1 MKFNV
6 SKKAL
11 YPLLSSVSKIINSK
25 NALEILNNFKL
36 TLEGD
41 LLTVT
46 ASDGENFLEGRLR
59 VQEPEGD
66 GCVCVDARKIVDLLK
81 EFPDVGLDISADPET
96 SGEVKIHYSMGDFKI
111 AGFDGA
117 EFPLSDPVDGQE
129 QPLSFDVDMERITK
143 VADYTSFAA
152 GVEQLRPHIMGVYWD
167 IKPDKVV
174 FVSTDTRKLV
184 RFIDETIQPGGET
197 AFLLPVKSMTVLK
210 TAFEH
215 KGNLNVSVGER
226 GVVFKSE
233 TFTFTSRFLKAAYPD
248 YNRVIPD
255 NNPYH
260 MTINRGALQSSLRR
274 VGACCEGTNG
284 LVRFKFTPELLI
296 LKATENQ
303 LNSSAEDSIPCS
315 YEGRELV
322 VGFSAPYVGEILSS
336 LSTPEVEL
344 AISDP
349 SRPGV
354 FSPGEQQPQTNL
366 VMVLMPMLVNEF

>member
-25 NALEILNNFKL
+25 NALAILNNFKL
-36 TLEGD
+36 TLEDD

-46 ASDGENFLEGRLR
+46 ASDGENFLEGRIK
-59 VQEPEGD
+59 VQEPQGE
-66 GCVCVDARKIVDLLK
+66 GCVCVDARKLVDLLK
-81 EFPDVGLDISADPET
+81 EFPDVGLDISVDT
-96 SGEVKIHYSMGDFKI
+96 GDTYEVRIHYAMGDFKI
-111 AGFDGA
+111 AGFDGT
-117 EFPLSDPVDGQE
+117 EFPLADSVDGQAE
-129 QPLSFDVDMERITK
+129 PLDFVVDIERIIRVT
-143 VADYTSFAA
+143 DYTAFAA

-167 IKPDKVV
+167 IKVDKVV

-184 RFIDETIQPGGET
+184 RYIDNTIQPGRET

-215 KGNLNVSVGER
+215 KGELHVSVGER
-226 GVVFKSE
+226 GVVFRSE
-233 TFTFTSRFLKAAYPD
+233 TFTFVSRFLKAAYPD

-260 MTINRGALQSSLRR
+260 MTINRAALQSSLRR

-284 LVRFKFTPELLI
+284 LVRFKFTPELLV

-336 LSTPEVEL
+336 INTPEVEL

-354 FSPGEQQPQTNL
+354 FSPGEQQKDSNL

>member
-6 SKKAL
+6 SKKSL

-25 NALEILNNFKL
+25 NALSILNNFKL

-41 LLTVT
+41 ILTVT
-46 ASDGENFLEGRLR
+46 ASDGENFLEGQIT
-59 VQEPEGD
+59 VQEPEGE
-66 GCVCVDARKIVDLLK
+66 GCVCVEARKLADLLK
-81 EFPDVGLDISADPET
+81 EFPDVGLDISVDT
-96 SGEVKIHYSMGDFKI
+96 DNSYEVKLHYAMGDFKI
-111 AGFDGA
+111 AGFDGS
-117 EFPLSDPVDGQE
+117 EFPLADSVNGQE
-129 QPLSFDVDMERITK
+129 EPLNFSLDMERIIK
-143 VADYTSFAA
+143 VTDYTSFAA

-167 IKPDKVV
+167 IKPDKVI

-184 RFIDETIQPGGET
+184 RFIDETIKPGGET
-197 AFLLPVKSMTVLK
+197 SFLLPVKSMTVLK

-215 KGNLNVSVGER
+215 KGTLNVSVGER
-226 GVVFKSE
+226 GIVFKSE
-233 TFTFTSRFLKAAYPD
+233 TFTFTSRFLKAPYPD
-248 YNRVIPD
+248 YNRVIPE
-255 NNPYH
+255 NNPFH
-260 MTINRGALQSSLRR
+260 MTVNRGALQSSLRR

-284 LVRFKFTPELLI
+284 LVRFKFTPELLV

-315 YEGRELV
+315 YDGRELV

-336 LSTPEVEL
+336 INTSEVEL

-354 FSPGEQQPQTNL
+354 FSPGEQQADSNL